1 MKLEPKSKPVRF
13 RITYAG
19 KEIFSLD
26 SLRKSFLCNEID
38 KLRTPEVVKWL
49 IQEGEKDIAERL
61 EQIIDKGTSCSPVE
75 IASVFFPESGL
86 DDTDSPLPWF
96 DFCLRRDDQN
106 TAKSFVEGCYQTY
119 KHHPDFEEMFQ
130 AYLKLDGAD
139 GLFLLN
145 EVIDA
150 ELAGIPMAIQFWIDN
165 GYLSEAEE
173 FIRKHKKV
181 LEKEPA
187 MKQFLP
193 ICEYEQIRKIV
204 GAKASDSDI
213 TKFLQEKLEKYG
225 YNLSK
230 IKDMMHSR
238 FTDYDEITS
247 AACMWVAIEAKE
259 GRPVIVPPDYEDE
272 GHVMLFLK
280 LVAIA
285 IRMIKSGNVRDIP
298 KVLYDGRTE
307 SEFINVYDLAVYNI
321 LRIMCGL
328 SIVRPKVPFET
339 AILNGLY
346 NSVKDGR
353 QAISAI
359 RCVCDSYM
367 LAKNEFEKRRPGMT
381 YIYSHIFN

>member
-19 KEIFSLD
+19 KEHFTLD

-49 IQEGEKDIAERL
+49 IQEGEKDIAGRL

-75 IASVFFPESGL
+75 IASVFFPEAGL
-86 DDTDSPLPWF
+86 NGTDSPLPWF
-96 DFCLRRDDQN
+96 DFFLRRGDQN
-106 TAKSFVEGCYQTY
+106 TAKSLVEGCYQTY
-119 KHHPDFEEMFQ
+119 KRHPDFEEMFR
-130 AYLKLDGAD
+130 AYLQLEGAD
-139 GLFLLN
+139 ALFLLN

-165 GYLSEAEE
+165 GYLAKAEE

-187 MKQFLP
+187 MKQFQP
-193 ICEYEQIRKIV
+193 ICNYEQIRKIV
-204 GAKASDSDI
+204 GATDSDSDI
-213 TKFLQEKLEKYG
+213 AKFLQERLGDG
-225 YNLSK
+225 YDLSGL
-230 IKDMMHSR
+230 KDMMHSR

-259 GRPVIVPPDYEDE
+259 GRQVTVPPDYEDE

-280 LVAIA
+280 WVGTAIKE
-285 IRMIKSGNVRDIP
+285 IKTGNVHPR
-298 KVLYDGRTE
+298 LYDGRTE
-307 SEFINVYDLAVYNI
+307 SDFIDIYDLAVYNI
-321 LRIMCGL
+321 LRKMHGL
-328 SIVRPKVPFET
+328 PIVRPKVPFET

-346 NSVKDGR
+346 NSVKDGKS
-353 QAISAI
+353 AIYAI

-367 LAKNEFEKRRPGMT
+367 LAKNVFERRHPGET
-381 YIYSHIFN
+381 YIYYHIFN